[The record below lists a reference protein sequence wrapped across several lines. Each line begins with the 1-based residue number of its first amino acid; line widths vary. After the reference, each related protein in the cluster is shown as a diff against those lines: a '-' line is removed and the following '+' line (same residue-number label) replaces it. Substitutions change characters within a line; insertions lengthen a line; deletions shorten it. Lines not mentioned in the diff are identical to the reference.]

1 MEVVIPLLAAA
12 GLILSGKNDRNQ
24 DSNMLNRETMNH
36 ANTAKQ
42 AKKEAFSNMGQDR
55 INPQNHL
62 PNANNNQ
69 YQTYPNVSMSIKG
82 NTNAFPSGSAVT
94 DKYYNATLDKR
105 IMSKNTQFGNPY
117 NTNNVIPNVNGANPS
132 SQSGVMSLTGKPISV
147 DNFEHNNM
155 VPFFGARIRGST
167 NGADTHE
174 SILDSYSGTGS
185 QKMCKEERAPLF
197 APQADMQY
205 PNGMPNNSDFIK
217 SRMNAGKQM
226 SNVKPWEEIRVAP
239 GLNQGFT
246 SCGSNGFNSG
256 MEARD
261 MWVDRNVDE
270 LRTTNNPKL
279 TYSLENHQ
287 GPSYAWN
294 AQQPPDAKTY
304 GRVEKFLPD
313 KFYLNTPDRWF
324 TTTGLEKAQSGR
336 PEEMLKDQSRICTT
350 SEYFGTDSN
359 INGTNQYA
367 PEFYEP
373 ARRTTNDNGKIENVS
388 YNGKNDPTKMD
399 HRGVARMSTTNRS
412 ITKPKLFLGTTING
426 AVKAVVAPILE
437 AVRPSRKENVLG
449 TIRPSGNVQN
459 GLGSIGV
466 AHNPADRMPTTIRE
480 TTENLLDFN
489 HLNVAPLTEGT
500 GYLVSKQQDVYTQ
513 RETTEPEYFGTTGGA
528 TNQGFVSNMAARN
541 QHNNTNKFQK
551 EFTPA
556 GNLALF
562 NNSENIN
569 IRRPD
574 KNNIICPWTSGASAG
589 SGLGVMPPSVKQFG
603 ELSKMPQNYHESINC
618 ERIQP
623 NILDAF
629 RKNPYTQS
637 LHSYVFP

>member
-1 MEVVIPLLAAA
+1 MEVVIPILAAT
-12 GLILSGKNDRNQ
+12 GLIFAGKSDKNQ
-24 DSNMLNRETMNH
+24 NNNMLNRESMMQQT
-36 ANTAKQ
+36 KES
-42 AKKEAFSNMGQDR
+42 KKEAFTNMGQSR
-55 INPQNHL
+55 INPQNQL
-62 PNANNNQ
+62 PNTNSIR
-69 YQTYPNVSMSIKG
+69 YQTYPNVTMDVE
-82 NTNAFPSGSAVT
+82 NNNNVFPSGSAVT
-94 DKYYNATLDKR
+94 DKYYNDTIGKR
-105 IMSKNTQFGNPY
+105 ILSKNTQFGNPY
-117 NTNNVIPNVNGANPS
+117 NTNNIVPNVNSHNSG
-132 SQSGVMSLTGKPISV
+132 SQSAVMSLTGKSINV

-167 NGADTHE
+167 SGADTHE

-185 QKMCKEERAPLF
+185 QKICKEEHAPLF
-197 APQADMQY
+197 APQSNMQY
-205 PNGMPNNSDFIK
+205 PNGMPDNSDFFK
-217 SRMNAGKQM
+217 SRVNPGTQM
-226 SNVKPWEEIRVAP
+226 SNVKPWEEVRVAP

-294 AQQPPDAKTY
+294 VQQPPDAKTY

-336 PEEMLKDQSRICTT
+336 AQEMLKDQSRICTT

-359 INGTNQYA
+359 INGTKQYA
-367 PEFYEP
+367 PEFYEDS
-373 ARRTTNDNGKIENVS
+373 RRITNDNGKIENVS
-388 YNGKNDPTKMD
+388 YNGKNDPIKMD
-399 HRGVARMSTTNRS
+399 HRGVGRLPTTNRS
-412 ITKPKLFLGTTING
+412 ITKPAPFLGTMING
-426 AVKAVVAPILE
+426 TLKSIVAPILE
-437 AVRPSRKENVLG
+437 AIRPSRKENVVG

-459 GLGSIGV
+459 PIGSVGV
-466 AHNPADRMPTTIRE
+466 AYNPADRAPTTIRE

-489 HLNVAPLTEGT
+489 HLNTTPLTEGT
-500 GYLVSKQQDVYTQ
+500 GYLVADQQQVYTQ
-513 RETTEPEYFGTTGGA
+513 RMTTEPEYFGTTGGA
-528 TNQGFVSNMAARN
+528 TNQGVVSTMAAKN
-541 QHNNTNKFQK
+541 QHNNINKFSK
-551 EFTPA
+551 EYTPS
-556 GNLALF
+556 GNLSLF
-562 NNSENIN
+562 NNNENIN
-569 IRRPD
+569 VRRPD

-589 SGLGVMPPSVKQFG
+589 SGLGVVPPSVKQFG

-629 RKNPYTQS
+629 RNNPYTQS